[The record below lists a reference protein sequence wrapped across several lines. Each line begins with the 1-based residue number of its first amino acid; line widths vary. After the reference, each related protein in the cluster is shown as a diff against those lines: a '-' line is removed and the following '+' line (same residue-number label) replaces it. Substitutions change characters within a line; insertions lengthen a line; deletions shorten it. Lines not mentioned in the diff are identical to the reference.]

1 MRGVHRS
8 SSALS
13 MSLAMTTLGEKRMYA
28 NEIQLA
34 EVAGWRA
41 LLTEAQHVARVYLA
55 PEVEDYLLRLLYQTV
70 GQAGDHIETDPPAFV
85 ERMARW
91 RATAPH
97 ELLAVGDESLIFA
110 GLFPEQAIR
119 KGIPITYFVQVG
131 VNAYREFAATQRE
144 AAAGIT
150 YTTLANQFVDL
161 LDVLHTLRELQQ
173 DTPCIDPLNAYQLWH
188 EVGSSHAWQVLRQF
202 TSASPSLHP
211 TNARH

>member
-1 MRGVHRS
+1 
-8 SSALS
+8 
-13 MSLAMTTLGEKRMYA
+13 MYS

-55 PEVEDYLLRLLYQTV
+55 PAVEDYLFRLLYQVV
-70 GQAGDHIETDPPAFV
+70 GHPDHSKEIARAFV
-85 ERMARW
+85 ERLAER
-91 RATAPH
+91 RTVSHA
-97 ELLAVGDESLIFA
+97 LLAVGDESLILA
-110 GLFPEQAIR
+110 GLFPEHAIR

-131 VNAYREFAATQRE
+131 MNAYREFAALQSE
-144 AAAGIT
+144 ASAGTT

-173 DTPCIDPLNAYQLWH
+173 DTPCIDALNAYQLWR

-202 TSASPSLHP
+202 TSALPGLHP

>member
-1 MRGVHRS
+1 
-8 SSALS
+8 
-13 MSLAMTTLGEKRMYA
+13 MSLAMTTLGEQRMYA

-55 PEVEDYLLRLLYQTV
+55 PEVEDYLLRLLYQAV
-70 GQAGDHIETDPPAFV
+70 GQAGDTIETDPQAFV

-119 KGIPITYFVQVG
+119 EGIPITYFVQVG

>member
-1 MRGVHRS
+1 
-8 SSALS
+8 
-13 MSLAMTTLGEKRMYA
+13 MYP

-55 PEVEDYLLRLLYQTV
+55 PAVEDYLLRLLYQAV
-70 GQAGDHIETDPPAFV
+70 GQPGGSIEDDAQAFV
-85 ERMARW
+85 ERLAQR
-91 RATAPH
+91 RQTAAH
-97 ELLAVGDESLIFA
+97 ELLAVGDESLIYA
-110 GLFPEQAIR
+110 GLFPEQVIR

-131 VNAYREFAATQRE
+131 VNAYREFAAMQS
-144 AAAGIT
+144 AAPAGIL
-150 YTTLANQFVDL
+150 YATLANQFVAL

-173 DTPCIDPLNAYQLWH
+173 DTPCIDALNAYQLWR
-188 EVGSSHAWQVLRQF
+188 EVGSTHAWQVLRQF

>member
-1 MRGVHRS
+1 MFKF
-8 SSALS
+8 AAQ
-13 MSLAMTTLGEKRMYA
+13 MSLAITTPGMNRMYA

-55 PEVEDYLLRLLYQTV
+55 PGVEDYLLRLLYQAVGQAV
-70 GQAGDHIETDPPAFV
+70 GQAGDNIGTDAQALV

-91 RATAPH
+91 RATATH

-144 AAAGIT
+144 AAGIT

>member
-1 MRGVHRS
+1 
-8 SSALS
+8 
-13 MSLAMTTLGEKRMYA
+13 MTTLGEQRMYA
-28 NEIQLA
+28 TEIQLP

-55 PEVEDYLLRLLYQTV
+55 PGVEDYLLRLLYQAV
-70 GQAGDHIETDPPAFV
+70 GQAGDNIGTDAQALV

-91 RATAPH
+91 RATATH

-144 AAAGIT
+144 AAGIT

>member
-1 MRGVHRS
+1 
-8 SSALS
+8 
-13 MSLAMTTLGEKRMYA
+13 MTTLGEKRMYA
-28 NEIQLA
+28 TEIQLP

-55 PEVEDYLLRLLYQTV
+55 PGVEDYLLRLLYQAV
-70 GQAGDHIETDPPAFV
+70 GQAGDNIETDAQALV

>member
-1 MRGVHRS
+1 
-8 SSALS
+8 
-13 MSLAMTTLGEKRMYA
+13 MTTLGKQRMYA

-55 PEVEDYLLRLLYQTV
+55 PEVEDYLLRLLYQAV
-70 GQAGDHIETDPPAFV
+70 GQAGDHIETDPQAFV
-85 ERMARW
+85 DRMARR

-119 KGIPITYFVQVG
+119 EGIPITYFVQVG

>member
-1 MRGVHRS
+1 
-8 SSALS
+8 
-13 MSLAMTTLGEKRMYA
+13 MTTLGEKRMYA

-55 PEVEDYLLRLLYQTV
+55 PEVEDYLLRLLYQAV
-70 GQAGDHIETDPPAFV
+70 GQAGDHIETDPQAFV
-85 ERMARW
+85 DRMARR